1 MNPDTANLRRLCAI
15 RSVVIAGQ
23 FLALEFA
30 KHQLGWMLPYVTLEL
45 LLGVIALFALFC
57 WWRSYQRWP
66 VIELELFVQL
76 CVDVAGFTAVLYFS
90 GGSNNPFISY
100 LLVPLCIS
108 ATTLPLR
115 YTWALGVMSLLAYSL
130 LLVYFIP
137 LAPLSPHSHQTMQGM
152 TLNMHVAGMW
162 MNFVVSALLIAYFVS
177 AMASSLRQKE
187 NELAQVRER
196 QLQDEQ
202 LLAVATL
209 AAGTAHEL
217 GTPLATIK
225 VISEDL
231 REEVETDLREDV
243 DALSEQVDHCKQIL
257 DKLVSTARDLSAL
270 QAETEPLASYV
281 QGLVDR
287 WQLMRP
293 GSELVVDIAPE
304 LRAMTISLDGTVSQS
319 ILNLLNNAAD
329 VTPDQVSLSIYQD
342 DDQLCLA
349 IKDRGPGL
357 PGAEGVIHK
366 AYVSTKGK
374 GLGLGLMLS
383 HATAER
389 YGGNLQWHRR
399 RGGGSRPNRP
409 LPLAA
414 ISHYREEDNA

>member
-1 MNPDTANLRRLCAI
+1 MNSDIANMRRLCAI

-23 FLALEFA
+23 FGALQFA
-30 KHQLGWMLPYVTLEL
+30 KYQLGWLLPYVTLEL
-45 LLGVIALFALFC
+45 LLGVIAIFAAFC

-66 VIELELFVQL
+66 VTDLEFFVQL
-76 CVDVAGFTAVLYFS
+76 CIDVAGFTAVLYLS
-90 GGSNNPFISY
+90 GGSSNPFISY

-115 YTWALGVMSLLAYSL
+115 YTWGLVIVSLLAYGL
-130 LLVYFIP
+130 LLFYFIP
-137 LAPLSPHSHQTMQGM
+137 LVPLSPHAQHMHNAPAI
-152 TLNMHVAGMW
+152 NMHMVGMW
-162 MNFVVSALLIAYFVS
+162 MNFVVSALLISYFVS

-231 REEVETDLREDV
+231 LDEIDDNYADDVE
-243 DALSEQVDHCKQIL
+243 ALSEQVDHCKQIL
-257 DKLVSTARDLSAL
+257 DKLVSTARDLSTQ
-270 QAETEPLASYV
+270 QAEATAVVSYIDGV
-281 QGLVDR
+281 IDR

-293 GSELVVDIAPE
+293 ACAVAVSIADDCKS
-304 LRAMTISLDGTVSQS
+304 LSINLDGTVSQS

-329 VTPDQVSLSIYQD
+329 ASPDDVALAVHRD
-342 DDQLCLA
+342 DIHLYITIC
-349 IKDRGPGL
+349 DRGPGL
-357 PGAEGVIHK
+357 PGAEGRIHR

-374 GLGLGLMLS
+374 GLGLGLLLS

-389 YGGNLQWHRR
+389 YGGQLQWQRR
-399 RGGGSRPNRP
+399 PGGGSRLELS

-414 ISHYREEDNA
+414 ITQRSY